1 MMVNAVDR
9 EVARVSLP
17 EKMIA
22 AHKTGERE
30 MIRQAD
36 AGEKVL
42 REVGQPIERLLG
54 RECHMFK

>member
-1 MMVNAVDR
+1 
-9 EVARVSLP
+9 
-17 EKMIA
+17 
-22 AHKTGERE
+22 